1 MRNLTPTTLFTL
13 LPLSMSLLL
22 AGCGDGPTGPG
33 GGTSSTT
40 TTTAPPASRFRVSTL
55 LTVYVRASE
64 EAQWTQGEDGDDRIG
79 RILLGVETLTAGTS
93 VLDNEA
99 GRIAL
104 QEAVDRINAQF
115 TEADYRA
122 AFDETRANLERFLN
136 DADND
141 GWSIDGRSGANRDW
155 PHDENG
161 NDPDGWTAQM
171 VVTVTAR

>member
-1 MRNLTPTTLFTL
+1 MKNITPATL
-13 LPLSMSLLL
+13 LAIVLSSTFSLV
-22 AGCGDGPTGPG
+22 GCGDGPTRPG
-33 GGTSSTT
+33 GGTTSTT
-40 TTTAPPASRFRVSTL
+40 TTTAPPASQFRVSTL

-64 EAQWTQGEDGDDRIG
+64 GAQWTQGEDGDDRIG
-79 RILLGVETLTAGTS
+79 RILLGVDTLAAGTT

-99 GRIAL
+99 GRVEL
-104 QEAVDRINAQF
+104 QAAIDRLNAEF

-155 PHDENG
+155 PYDSNG

-171 VVTVTAR
+171 VITVTAR